1 MTFDDSHENTH
12 YFGWFWR
19 VATKTPLNLP
29 RVAHALA
36 ALVSMF
42 FPSPAGLSE
51 WLMAFTDDCQ
61 VEDCSPDH
69 FAQRTFILRSRWAIT
84 RQLETQFMKV
94 RALVQHGKLSGSGIA
109 VVLVRAAWLL
119 ELGSKCIQC
128 QLTCRWY
135 CRIEHGGTINVGPCP
150 LCFLLVIFSRSA
162 RNQRSPDFWD
172 LHNEIQIAAKR
183 EATPVHGHFKK
194 GRLWFSIS
202 HRMFYCAYSCLFYFL
217 LVYYYM
223 LVSNEFP
230 QPSSRTSWTRQQQ

>member
-1 MTFDDSHENTH
+1 MTARLKTVRQTISLRGRSFSEADGQSQGSLKHNSWRSELWCNMVNWVVLALQ
-12 YFGWFWR
+12 WFWWE
-19 VATKTPLNLP
+19 PLGFW
-29 RVAHALA
+29 
-36 ALVSMF
+36 S
-42 FPSPAGLSE
+42 
-51 WLMAFTDDCQ
+51 
-61 VEDCSPDH
+61 
-69 FAQRTFILRSRWAIT
+69 WAPN
-84 RQLETQFMKV
+84 
-94 RALVQHGKLSGSGIA
+94 A
-109 VVLVRAAWLL
+109 
-119 ELGSKCIQC
+119 SKC

-162 RNQRSPDFWD
+162 RNQRNPDFWD